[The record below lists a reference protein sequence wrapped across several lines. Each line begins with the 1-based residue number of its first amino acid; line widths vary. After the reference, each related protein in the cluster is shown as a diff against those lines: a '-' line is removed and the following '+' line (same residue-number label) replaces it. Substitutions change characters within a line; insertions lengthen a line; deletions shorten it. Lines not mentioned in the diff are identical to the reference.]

1 MYDQYRI
8 NTRVWKFHEIHD
20 GTYSDWGHY
29 MKATFLLILVL
40 VVTSDYTFE
49 MYSLAFSIKVDLDE
63 AFLPL
68 PTSFKNYIKI
78 G

>member
-1 MYDQYRI
+1 
-8 NTRVWKFHEIHD
+8 
-20 GTYSDWGHY
+20 